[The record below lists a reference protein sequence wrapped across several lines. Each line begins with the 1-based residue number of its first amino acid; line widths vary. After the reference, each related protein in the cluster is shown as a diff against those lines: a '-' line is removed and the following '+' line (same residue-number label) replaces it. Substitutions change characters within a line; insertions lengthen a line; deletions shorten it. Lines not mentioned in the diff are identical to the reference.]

1 MSDPRPGLLVT
12 GGTDG
17 VLTLLLDRP
26 SRHNALDAATVG
38 ALHAAVDSAGTD
50 PAVRAVV
57 LGSRTTGM
65 FCSGADLRVGDADR
79 AEVSDRLYGLYQAM
93 IGLPLPMVAAVDGAA
108 VGGGAQ
114 LALAC
119 DVRIGSPRAGFR
131 FAGPGHG
138 LAVGLWALPSTV
150 GRGAAMELALSGRPL
165 PADRALKLGLLE
177 DVVADPLAAATEL
190 AAGVAAL
197 DRDAVTRAKA
207 AVVHGEHLPDR
218 LAAER
223 AGNSGFTGSVRPS
236 LKQEV

>member
-1 MSDPRPGLLVT
+1 VTDHGAGLRVA
-12 GGTDG
+12 GATDG

-26 SRHNALDAATVG
+26 ARHNALDAATVG
-38 ALHAAVDSAGTD
+38 ALHAAVDGADTD

-57 LGSRTTGM
+57 LGSCPPGM
-65 FCSGADLRVGDADR
+65 FCSGADLRVGDAER

-93 IGLPLPMVAAVDGAA
+93 IDLPVPMVAAVDGAA

-150 GRGAAMELALSGRPL
+150 GRGAAMELALSGRLL
-165 PADRALKLGLLE
+165 PAERALTLGLLE

-197 DRDAVTRAKA
+197 DRDAVTRAKT
-207 AVVHGEHLPDR
+207 AVVHGERLPDR

-223 AGNSGFTGSVRPS
+223 AGNSGFTGAVRPPM
-236 LKQEV
+236 KQEV